1 MPRAAGEVLYIILM
15 HQSRTIRAKQVST
28 TALGSPAA
36 EHPMGSGENE
46 LRKYTE
52 WKSGA
57 VKAWRRNSV
66 SVKRGFK
73 CRFALPVQVVATNR
87 KREVEVA

>member
-1 MPRAAGEVLYIILM
+1 MVPRSAGEALYIILM

-36 EHPMGSGENE
+36 EHPTGSGENE
-46 LRKYTE
+46 LRKYIE

-57 VKAWRRNSV
+57 VKAQRRNSV
-66 SVKRGFK
+66 SVERGFK
-73 CRFALPVQVVATNR
+73 CCFALPVATNW
-87 KREVEVA
+87 KGEVEAA